1 VQQLTQNAR
10 GLWKQ
15 LSKEE
20 FVQLYRASFPKTF
33 REMSKSDGHYKKVIP
48 GVIFGMLIGIL
59 VANLLI
65 LHIAALLLKSYS
77 KCIVYKIT
85 MSSIILC

>member
-1 VQQLTQNAR
+1 M
-10 GLWKQ
+10 
-15 LSKEE
+15 
-20 FVQLYRASFPKTF
+20 YRASFPKTF

-48 GVIFGMLIGIL
+48 GVIIGMLIGISM
-59 VANLLI
+59 ANLLI
-65 LHIAALLLKSYS
+65 LHIAALLLKSHS